1 MFKSVNRFNTKS
13 STEGDIMNNVKA
25 LVRDYLISIKF
36 EERAEFIRSLEA
48 EMSREKLS
56 IRAYLIP
63 LGIPGIT
70 AEDLSPTDVGHLVR
84 YLQTSVPRSIPAI
97 ERVLLQYHLTK
108 ADDGLLAA

>member
-1 MFKSVNRFNTKS
+1 MFKSVNRFKS
-13 STEGDIMNNVKA
+13 KTGECDIINSVKA

-36 EERAEFIRSLEA
+36 EERAEFIQSLET
-48 EMSREKLS
+48 EMQRESLS

-84 YLQTSVPRSIPAI
+84 YLQASVPRSIPAI
-97 ERVLLQYHLTK
+97 ERVLSRYHLTK
-108 ADDGLLAA
+108 NDDSLMAA